1 MHVVT
6 FLLLLLQGYTL
17 ATQLGHSIID
27 PVPSLFTFKIEDPQ
41 LAELSGV
48 MVFFNLQFILPLLVN
63 FLESFLFT
71 TNHNHASSQGIAKLL
86 YHRCTLTYAL
96 SVIL

>member
-6 FLLLLLQGYTL
+6 FLLLLLQGFTL
-17 ATQLGHSIID
+17 ATRLGHSIIE

-63 FLESFLFT
+63 FVESFLFT
-71 TNHNHASSQGIAKLL
+71 TNHNHASSQGSVKLL
-86 YHRCTLTYAL
+86 YPGCTLAYAF